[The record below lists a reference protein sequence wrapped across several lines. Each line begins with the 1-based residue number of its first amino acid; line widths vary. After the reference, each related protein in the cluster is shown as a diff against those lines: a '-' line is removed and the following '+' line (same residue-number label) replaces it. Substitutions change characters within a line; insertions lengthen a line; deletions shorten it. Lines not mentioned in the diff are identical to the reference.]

1 LRDTTDLE
9 LAIVGSIMLDDT
21 DALMVVTRLEEGYFS
36 SHLAQIIFRA
46 IAKLVSRDMPV
57 DAILVSSI
65 IIRDD
70 HGLGVE
76 DIYEVASKAPNP
88 KNISAYVFE
97 LICHREEDG
106 TIEKKPK
113 LNGEQE

>member
-1 LRDTTDLE
+1 MRDTTDLE

-21 DALMVVTRLEEGYFS
+21 DAIMVVTRLEEGYFR
-36 SHLAQIIFRA
+36 SHLAQMIFKA
-46 IAKLVSRDMPV
+46 IAKLVSRDMPI

-70 HGLGVE
+70 QGVDE
-76 DIYEVASKAPNP
+76 GDIYEVASKAPNP

-106 TIEKKPK
+106 TIEKPPK
-113 LNGEQE
+113 LNGEQP